1 MNTYKEVIAKLDYPA
16 PKCPHCQ
23 GKMAKYDFKKES
35 KIPYLEC
42 AGIQNADS
50 IEKTA
55 FSL

>member
-23 GKMAKYDFKKES
+23 GKMAKYAFKKES

-42 AGIQNADS
+42 AGIQKADS

-55 FSL
+55 FPL